1 VDGLTNQGETIMTT
15 WAIKNRFTGR
25 TILTITA
32 WTFKEVMAEID
43 RKYYMIVS
51 KATHVIVIL

>member
-1 VDGLTNQGETIMTT
+1 MNT

-32 WTFKEVMAEID
+32 WNFKEVMAEID

-51 KATHVIVIL
+51 RATHVIVML